1 MFFSIVREIKF
12 VVLPVL
18 AVILFACSGSD
29 AVGPDLEVDV
39 TTTDKASGQTPINE
53 HPVNALSTPDL
64 V

>member
-39 TTTDKASGQTPINE
+39 TTTDKASGQSIVDT
-53 HPVNALSTPDL
+53 
-64 V
+64 